1 MGIKAAVESSAHNNL
16 SFCLGVI
23 CESLTLV
30 SDRLSLYSKII
41 TVVVAETSPATRGS
55 FAAYAKSN
63 NILAGMVL
71 EFYNISAFGGNRPYS
86 CGLSLCC
93 ISFPLMFFGV
103 PFFITGLIVKLHI
116 APSNIYLVYIFAF
129 TGFIVC
135 QNIKICTGILTGGS
149 GSVGAVSAWR

>member
-41 TVVVAETSPATRGS
+41 NGS
-55 FAAYAKSN
+55 GCRNITGNTGIFCCICEMSN

-86 CGLSLCC
+86 RGLSLCC
-93 ISFPLMFFGV
+93 IS
-103 PFFITGLIVKLHI
+103 
-116 APSNIYLVYIFAF
+116 
-129 TGFIVC
+129 
-135 QNIKICTGILTGGS
+135 
-149 GSVGAVSAWR
+149 